1 MTDVRADAQST
12 IALTA
17 QVTAFLWTDFRAGA
31 QTPTELTAGLT
42 TFMKT
47 DVRAD
52 APTNTQ
58 LTEHVFAITFMC
70 TYVRVHLTTFV
81 RTDVRAGAQTTIRN
95 VWIDRSANH
104 ITVNNIHEG
113 RRSC

>member
-1 MTDVRADAQST
+1 MREDRRSCWCSDKHSVDRAR
-12 IALTA
+12 
-17 QVTAFLWTDFRAGA
+17 V
-31 QTPTELTAGLT
+31 
-42 TFMKT
+42 
-47 DVRAD
+47 
-52 APTNTQ
+52 
-58 LTEHVFAITFMC
+58 AITFMC

-81 RTDVRAGAQTTIRN
+81 RTDVRARAQTTIRN

>member
-17 QVTAFLWTDFRAGA
+17 QVTGFLWTGFRAAA

-42 TFMKT
+42 TFMRT

-52 APTNTQ
+52 APKNIQ
-58 LTEHVFAITFMC
+58 LTAHVFTITFMC
-70 TYVRVHLTTFV
+70 TYVRVHLTRLV
-81 RTDVRAGAQTTIRN
+81 RTDVRAGAQTTLRN
-95 VWIDRSANH
+95 VWVDRSANH

-113 RRSC
+113 RCSC